1 MSGQPKT
8 ELRDLAEVGD
18 ELDESRLEGIAGGMP
33 DPMAARTRS
42 GAGYDDYLC

>member
-8 ELRDLAEVGD
+8 ELRDLSEVGA
-18 ELDESRLEGIAGGMP
+18 ELDESLLEGITGGYNP
-33 DPMAARTRS
+33 NAARTRS